1 MYDENALQ
9 VRQELELTAQ
19 PNMGIQILKRA
30 KQAAGNMPL
39 NMGELAGIINSSSS
53 LSTFVKGIEKGQKL
67 ALDISKEVMEKIENG
82 DLQIMTTKE
91 GVMKA
96 EICYPNGAVKQH
108 MNLKYEEFTK
118 IPDMSALVNAVQMQ
132 SINAQLAVIVD
143 QLESIGIAI
152 GNVLQGQ
159 QNDRLAL
166 YKSGEQL
173 YEEATAIKNREMRQ
187 SLTALSLKTLED
199 ARMQMIESIK
209 TDIGQIA
216 AYHEKKAKLK
226 PEEIEA
232 CIMKINCAFDVINQV
247 SFLKAGIYYKQ
258 GEIEA
263 MALSLKKYAGFLTEQ
278 ICPNAQLLYY
288 YDREDKFI
296 KGGRWDE
303 RVKTIP
309 QTIEAF
315 IEQCSNEYQR
325 LELDYATLEELGVLD
340 DGSNDMCAAQ
350 M

>member
-9 VRQELELTAQ
+9 VRQELGLTAQ
-19 PNMGIQILKRA
+19 PNRGIQILKKA

-82 DLQIMTTKE
+82 DLKVMTTKE

-108 MNLKYEEFTK
+108 MNLKYEDFTK
-118 IPDMSALVNAVQMQ
+118 VPDMSSLVTAAQLQ
-132 SINAQLAVIVD
+132 SVNAQLQDVVE

-152 GNVLQGQ
+152 GSVLQGQ

-166 YKSGEQL
+166 CKSGEQL
-173 YEEATAIKNREMRQ
+173 YLEARAIKSKEMRQ
-187 SLTALSLKTLED
+187 ALTALSLKTLED

-209 TDIGQIA
+209 MDIGEIA
-216 AYHEKKAKLK
+216 AYHEKKTKLK

-232 CIMKINCAFDVINQV
+232 CIMKINCAFDVINQA
-247 SFLKAGIYYKQ
+247 SFLKAGIYYEQ
-258 GEIEA
+258 RETEA
-263 MALSLKKYAGFLTEQ
+263 MAFSLGEYARFLTEQ
-278 ICPNAQLLYY
+278 IQPNAQLLYY

-303 RVKTIP
+303 RVEAIP
-309 QTIEAF
+309 QKVGALMR
-315 IEQCSNEYQR
+315 QCSKEYQR
-325 LELDYATLEELGVLD
+325 LELDFTTLEKLGVLN
-340 DGSNDMCAAQ
+340 DGASE
-350 M
+350 